1 MSEIST
7 VMAGS
12 LSMWITFGVIL
23 MALVMYAIERIPEE
37 VTSIVVICLLM
48 VFFSVFPVAG
58 TDTKNLLPPER
69 LLAGFANPAL
79 ITVLALLVV
88 GQGMVRTGVLERG
101 AGLIVQLGKGNP
113 WMSVAITMTVVL
125 VISAFL
131 NNIPVVVIFIPIMQ
145 TLAAQLGQRESKV
158 MMGLSFAAVLG
169 GMTTLIGSGTN
180 LLVSGAMIELGEQ
193 GFGFFDFT
201 IPGVV
206 LAAVGL
212 LYVLFINPHLLPD
225 RTSLASRIMN
235 RSRKSFLT
243 QIEIGRGHRL
253 IGAPIHGSFV
263 DGLPGLRVRRIF
275 RAERNFVPPF
285 TDTVVQERDQLL
297 VVGPRAALTAATAA
311 DPALLH
317 SATGLAPEHAPDGD
331 DITGKLGERAVAEV
345 MVTPYSAMIGSYIGK
360 AGFQRRSRC
369 NVLDIERRNH
379 VYRSAISD
387 VALEAGDVLL
397 IMGRDD
403 DIKALRENSDVVL
416 MEWSAEALPHLRGA
430 KRAALTFFA
439 VIALAATGLIP
450 IVTAALIGA
459 IAMVPMGILNIR
471 EAARAIDSKI
481 VTMIPAAL
489 ALGAAMQ
496 ATGGADYLA
505 HFVITG
511 FGDAGPAVVLSV
523 FFLLTAVMANI
534 ISSKACAVLFTP
546 IAIGIAHQ
554 MGVDPVIFAVAVV
567 FAANCAFATPVG
579 YQTSLLVMGPG
590 HYRFGDF
597 VRAGAPLVILLWLT
611 FTLFAPWYYGL

>member
-1 MSEIST
+1 MSEIN
-7 VMAGS
+7 VF
-12 LSMWITFGVIL
+12 SMGNPAMWVTFSVIL
-23 MALVMYAIERIPEE
+23 AALIMYAIERIPEE

-48 VFFSVFPVAG
+48 VFFTVLPVEG
-58 TDTKNLLPPER
+58 VDGKNLLTPER
-69 LLAGFANPAL
+69 FLMGFANPAL

-101 AGLIVQLGKGNP
+101 AGLIVQIGKGNP
-113 WMSVAITMTVVL
+113 WTSVAITMTVVL

-145 TLAAQLGQRESKV
+145 TLAVQLGQRESKV

-201 IPGVV
+201 IPGIV

-225 RTSLASRIMN
+225 RTSLASRIMD
-235 RSRKSFLT
+235 RTRKSFLT

-253 IGAPIHGSFV
+253 IGSPIHGSFV
-263 DGLPGLRVRRIF
+263 DNLPGLRIRRIF
-275 RAERNFVPPF
+275 RAERQFVPPF
-285 TDTVVQERDQLL
+285 TDTVVQEGDRLL
-297 VVGPRAALTAATAA
+297 VVGPRAALTSVTAG
-311 DPALLH
+311 DPGLLH
-317 SATGLAPEHAPDGD
+317 SATGLAPEHAPDED

-345 MVTPYSAMIGSYIGK
+345 MVTPYSNLIGAYIGK

-369 NVLDIERRNH
+369 NVLGIERRSH
-379 VYRSAISD
+379 VYRSEISE

-403 DIKALRENSDVVL
+403 DIKALRANSDVVL
-416 MEWSAEALPHLRGA
+416 MEWSAEALPHLKGA

-450 IVTAALIGA
+450 VVTAALIGA
-459 IAMVPMGILNIR
+459 VAMVPLGILNVR

-481 VTMIPAAL
+481 ITMIPAAL

-496 ATGGADYLA
+496 ATGGADFLA
-505 HFVITG
+505 HIVIAG

-523 FFLLTAVMANI
+523 FFLLTAVFANI

-554 MGVDPVIFAVAVV
+554 MQINPMIFAVAVI

-590 HYRFGDF
+590 HYRFSDF
-597 VRAGAPLVILLWLT
+597 VRAGAPLVILLWIT
-611 FTLFAPWYYGL
+611 FSLFAPWYYGL

>member
-1 MSEIST
+1 
-7 VMAGS
+7 
-12 LSMWITFGVIL
+12 MWMTFAVIL
-23 MALVMYAIERIPEE
+23 MALVLYAIERIPEE
-37 VTSIVVICLLM
+37 VTSIVVICVLL
-48 VFFSVFPVAG
+48 VFFTLLPVTNSEG
-58 TDTKNLLPPER
+58 QNLLAPER

-101 AGLIVQLGKGNP
+101 ARLIVHVGKGNP
-113 WMSVAITMTVVL
+113 FTSVAITLAVVL

-145 TLAAQLGQRESKV
+145 TLAEQLGQRESKI

-201 IPGVV
+201 IPGLV
-206 LAAVGL
+206 LAGTGL

-225 RTSLASRIMN
+225 RTSLASRIMD

-243 QIEIGRGHRL
+243 QLEIGRNHRL
-253 IGAPIHGSFV
+253 IGAPIRGSFV

-275 RAERNFVPPF
+275 RAERQFVPPF
-285 TDTVVQERDQLL
+285 VDTVVQEGDTLL
-297 VVGPRAALTAATAA
+297 VVGPRAALTSATAT

-317 SATGLAPEHAPDGD
+317 SATGLAPEHAPGEK
-331 DITGKLGERAVAEV
+331 DITDKLGERAVAEV
-345 MVTPYSAMIGSYIGK
+345 MVTPYSSLIGAYIGK

-369 NVLDIERRNH
+369 NVLGIERRNH
-379 VYRSAISD
+379 VYRSEISE

-397 IMGRDD
+397 IMGRDS
-403 DIKALRENSDVVL
+403 DIKALRANSDVVL
-416 MEWSAEALPHLRGA
+416 MEWSAESLPHLRGA
-430 KRAALTFFA
+430 KRAALIFFA

-450 IVTAALIGA
+450 IVAAALIGA
-459 IAMVPMGILNIR
+459 IAMIPMGILNIR
-471 EAARAIDSKI
+471 EASRAIDTKI

-505 HFVITG
+505 HLVIAG
-511 FGDAGPAVVLSV
+511 FGAAGPAVVLSV
-523 FFLLTAVMANI
+523 FFLLTAVLANI

-554 MGVDPVIFAVAVV
+554 MNVDPMVFAVAVI

-597 VRAGAPLVILLWLT
+597 VRAGAPLVVLLWLT
-611 FTLFAPWYYGL
+611 FSLFAPWYYGI